1 MSEQNR
7 LIIFL
12 LVFSFAL
19 NIGIIGYLIYE
30 RATHANQISPLPP
43 PETKAPENIR
53 NSFHHPRYS
62 YKDIKLTAE
71 ERRELRAFFKNIF
84 VTLRPL
90 IVKQIN
96 LKRELFQSINSG
108 DIAKTK
114 ALVKEIHENQAK
126 IDIIFL
132 EKATEEVKK
141 FPKEKQR
148 YITYRIMRFVSISKR
163 RRF

>member
-1 MSEQNR
+1 MNEQNR

-12 LVFSFAL
+12 LIFSFAL
-19 NIGIIGYLIYE
+19 NIGIIGYLVYE
-30 RATHANQISPLPP
+30 RATNAYQNFPP
-43 PETKAPENIR
+43 PPPDTKTPENIR

-62 YKDIKLTAE
+62 SKDLRLTAE
-71 ERRELRAFFKNIF
+71 ERRELRDFFKNIF
-84 VTLRPL
+84 ITLKPL
-90 IVKQIN
+90 IAKQIK
-96 LKRELFQSINSG
+96 LKKELFQSINSG
-108 DIAKTK
+108 EIEKTK
-114 ALVKEIHENQAK
+114 ALVEEIHKNQAK

-148 YITYRIMRFVSISKR
+148 YVTYRIMRFVSISKR